1 MPEIDRRGFMK
12 AAGVAL
18 AAGAGAATASGALA
32 TMYSADVDEGLFKAI
47 NRVKDPEKMTGTELH
62 HVPVLTAPG
71 KVKPGGP
78 FMVEVKVGK
87 ELHDTNSGH
96 RITEI
101 TLLAGNEPVGTAVF
115 TSLFSRPSVA
125 FLVSVDTPVT
135 LIAQAR
141 CNLHGVWES
150 AIDVTP
156 A

>member
-18 AAGAGAATASGALA
+18 VAGAGAATASGALA
-32 TMYSADVDEGLFKAI
+32 TMYNAGVDEGLYKTI
-47 NRVKDPEKMTGTELH
+47 NRVKDPDKMTGTELH
-62 HVPVLTAPG
+62 HVPEIKAPG
-71 KVKPGGP
+71 SVKAGEP

-87 ELHDTNSGH
+87 ELHDTTSGH

-101 TLLAGNEPVGTAVF
+101 TLLAGNEPVGTVVF
-115 TSLFSRPSVA
+115 SSLFARPSA
-125 FLVSVDTPVT
+125 SFLVSIDKPVT
-135 LIAQAR
+135 MVAQAR

-150 AIDVTP
+150 AADVNP